1 MKNKKENTMEI
12 QEVINNKD
20 NKEFILK
27 AVKESGKLLEFASA
41 QLQNDE
47 EVVKEA
53 LKQDGEALEFV
64 SDNLKNNNDGNTKC
78 SLDNLLCLR
87 KIKKR

>member
-1 MKNKKENTMEI
+1 MEI

-64 SDNLKNNNDGNTKC
+64 SDNLKNNKEIIMMAIQSAPWTIC
-78 SLDNLLCLR
+78 YASERL
-87 KIKKR
+87 